1 MVTLYKRK
9 TSPSQL
15 STNTILDKHGKP
27 NLANGCVFQT
37 ELPWH
42 RESIFLGSQLAAGS
56 PFTET
61 ISSPSKTPATWPNG
75 VGTAEVRKW
84 YQVHGW
90 LDFMVKALWNY
101 QPPWNNCGWKT
112 IVHFGMASPQGP
124 CLPQRRH
131 CHIWWFV
138 LPTTSPGNA
147 TRSASREISR
157 IGNNHDQ
164 PTIHF
169 VWQPLADAQNV
180 WCKGKTPTNVQNKCF
195 KFLIHEY
202 WMHQNAATKGIRF
215 PQIRTL
221 SCVLHHFVFTWPP
234 DSHLSSPG
242 GLCVPTL
249 KIVQNGFT

>member
-1 MVTLYKRK
+1 MENPIWQTDVFSKRNFHD
-9 TSPSQL
+9 TVSLSFWDPNWQQARRSPKQSHHL
-15 STNTILDKHGKP
+15 RRHRRPD
-27 NLANGCVFQT
+27 QT
-37 ELPWH
+37 VLVRPKS
-42 RESIFLGSQLAAGS
+42 ESDI
-56 PFTET
+56 
-61 ISSPSKTPATWPNG
+61 KC
-75 VGTAEVRKW
+75 
-84 YQVHGW
+84 HGW

-124 CLPQRRH
+124 CLLQRRH

-195 KFLIHEY
+195 KFLIDEN
-202 WMHQNAATKGIRF
+202 WMH
-215 PQIRTL
+215 
-221 SCVLHHFVFTWPP
+221 
-234 DSHLSSPG
+234 
-242 GLCVPTL
+242 
-249 KIVQNGFT
+249 